1 MASSKKSAG
10 QIHVGCN
17 FLTPTATTLQTAFN
31 GSRLARAVR
40 WPGSN
45 ASRLTLRV
53 TRGVML
59 PRPRAKA
66 MRHATAPIS
75 TLSSAACAALL
86 LAERPSS
93 TRTAFEL
100 LAAGIHLALCP
111 KPRVELAPL
120 EYTGF
125 GADSPMR
132 LWVLDRYVLRSRGS
146 SISHEER
153 ASAHGNVK
161 VVVVMRH
168 NFPPHRDPFL

>member
-1 MASSKKSAG
+1 MASSKKSAD

-31 GSRLARAVR
+31 GSRLARAAR
-40 WPGSN
+40 WPRSN
-45 ASRLTLRV
+45 ASQLALRV

-66 MRHATAPIS
+66 VSHATAPIF

-100 LAAGIHLALCP
+100 LAASIHLALCP
-111 KPRVELAPL
+111 KPRVEWASL
-120 EYTGF
+120 EWAGIGALGF
-125 GADSPMR
+125 VCAQCIERYLRRTR
-132 LWVLDRYVLRSRGS
+132 L
-146 SISHEER
+146 E
-153 ASAHGNVK
+153 
-161 VVVVMRH
+161 
-168 NFPPHRDPFL
+168 PQP

>member
-59 PRPRAKA
+59 PHPRAKA

-100 LAAGIHLALCP
+100 LAAGIQLALCP

-146 SISHEER
+146 THQ
-153 ASAHGNVK
+153 
-161 VVVVMRH
+161 
-168 NFPPHRDPFL
+168 P